1 MKNIILSAMLLFSLA
16 TTSIYANVGDDKPK
30 KKEKKAKLHKQCTVA
45 DKKACSTSGKCCK
58 GESKVTQ

>member
-16 TTSIYANVGDDKPK
+16 TTSIYANDDDKPK

>member
-1 MKNIILSAMLLFSLA
+1 MLLFSLA
-16 TTSIYANVGDDKPK
+16 TTTIYANGDDDKPK